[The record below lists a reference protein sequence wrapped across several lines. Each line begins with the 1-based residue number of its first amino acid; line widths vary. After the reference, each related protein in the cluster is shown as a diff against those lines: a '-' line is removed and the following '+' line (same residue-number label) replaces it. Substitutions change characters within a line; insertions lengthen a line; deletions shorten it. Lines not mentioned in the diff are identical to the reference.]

1 MPEREPLGFGDVYAS
16 PGDHI
21 GHFYQTKQ
29 EQRDILSA
37 YLKAGLDADQTCVSL
52 HPRKEREDLEK
63 ALAAVGIDVG
73 GGVASGRLVLDEGQ
87 GDPKNMQAMLEDALA
102 EVKQRS
108 SLLRWAGDM
117 TWSVGKMATTETL
130 MQWETHCNV
139 VEDPRAI
146 FLCQY
151 DLRRFRGDVVMDALR
166 THPLCVVSN
175 VIHQN
180 PYYEDPETLLK
191 ELRER
196 ESTTLA

>member
-52 HPRKEREDLEK
+52 HPRPEREDLEK

-191 ELRER
+191 ELRDR
-196 ESTTLA
+196 ESTALA

>member
-37 YLKAGLDADQTCVSL
+37 YLKAGLDADETCVSL
-52 HPRKEREDLEK
+52 HPRPEREDLEK

-196 ESTTLA
+196 ESTALA

>member
-1 MPEREPLGFGDVYAS
+1 MPEREPLGFGDFYAS

-52 HPRKEREDLEK
+52 HPRPEREDLEK
-63 ALAAVGIDVG
+63 ALAAVGIDVRG
-73 GGVASGRLVLDEGQ
+73 AVASGRLVLDEGQ

-102 EVKQRS
+102 EVEKRS

>member
-16 PGDHI
+16 RGDHI

-37 YLKAGLDADQTCVSL
+37 YLKAGLDADETCVSL
-52 HPRKEREDLEK
+52 HPRPEREDLEK
-63 ALAAVGIDVG
+63 ALAAVGIDVEG
-73 GGVASGRLVLDEGQ
+73 AVASGRLLLDEGQ

-102 EVKQRS
+102 EVEKRS

-196 ESTTLA
+196 ESTALA

>member
-52 HPRKEREDLEK
+52 HPRPEREDLEK

-73 GGVASGRLVLDEGQ
+73 GAVASGRLVLDEGQ

-102 EVKQRS
+102 EVKKRS